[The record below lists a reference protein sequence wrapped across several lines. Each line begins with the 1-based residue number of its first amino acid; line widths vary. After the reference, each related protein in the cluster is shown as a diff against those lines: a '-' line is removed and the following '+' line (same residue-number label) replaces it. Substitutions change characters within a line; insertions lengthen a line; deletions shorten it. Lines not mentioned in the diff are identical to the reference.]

1 MLKRKI
7 GFNKSF
13 RKNRGNNS
21 SNGKNLFMCGDCSR
35 QNFENVKEK
44 KSQIDDLSNNVLISY
59 GTRGK
64 EVEEVQ
70 KKLLDLTN
78 IYSNLP
84 VVTSDGIF
92 SDNTKR
98 AIKKFQQLNALDI
111 TGELDKATLKRINEI
126 HECNKEDIEISETRQ
141 ENGVNYINQSKN
153 QLEMGDKGEYVVYL
167 QKYLN
172 IVSNKYPSIS
182 KLNEDGKFEEKTGN
196 SVKEFQRL
204 FNLQV
209 DGKVDDITW
218 NALYNATK

>member
-1 MLKRKI
+1 MKI
-7 GFNKSF
+7 LMGTTNPGKIQGARQAFEKYFENVEIEGVKVSSEVSDQPINDEIF
-13 RKNRGNNS
+13 QGVRNRV
-21 SNGKNLFMCGDCSR
+21 K
-35 QNFENVKEK
+35 NVKEK

-167 QKYLN
+167 QNGIL
-172 IVSNKYPSIS
+172 IS
-182 KLNEDGKFEEKTGN
+182 
-196 SVKEFQRL
+196 
-204 FNLQV
+204 
-209 DGKVDDITW
+209 
-218 NALYNATK
+218 Y